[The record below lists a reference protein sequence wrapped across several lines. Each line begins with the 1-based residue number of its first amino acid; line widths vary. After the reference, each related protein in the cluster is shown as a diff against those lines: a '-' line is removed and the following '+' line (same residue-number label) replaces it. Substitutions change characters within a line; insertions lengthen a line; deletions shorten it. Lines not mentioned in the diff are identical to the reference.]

1 MRYIIRSVKYFI
13 YLTALFFIIIGALVL
28 LHFVEADW
36 NAMFRQGTDSLW
48 QIAVI
53 GVVFSLIYPYFGYGR
68 RSVPV
73 FGPLDENTAG
83 ICAFMQ
89 SRGYVLEKKDATQ
102 LVFHKTFLPARIMRL
117 GEDRISVTTGVEG
130 LVLEGPSKD
139 VIRLSAGLRDH
150 FNPDLPTQ

>member
-1 MRYIIRSVKYFI
+1 MRYIIRSVKYFVQ
-13 YLTALFFIIIGALVL
+13 LAVLFLIIVGALVL

-36 NAMFRQGTDSLW
+36 NAMFRHGTDSLW

-53 GVVFSLIYPYFGYGR
+53 GAVFSLIYPYFGYGR

-73 FGPLDENTAG
+73 FGSLDENSAG
-83 ICAFMQ
+83 VITFMQ
-89 SRGYVLEKKDATQ
+89 SRGYVTEKKSETE
-102 LVFHKTFLPARIMRL
+102 LVFHKAFPLTRIMKL

-139 VIRLSAGLRDH
+139 IIRLSAGMRDY